1 MTRLK
6 LNQLNTRARPKNI
19 NDSEASEEGAAK
31 PATVPDTRS
40 QLTWQMLLATSILYL
55 IPSLQ
60 LTLYA
65 SQEYK

>member
-1 MTRLK
+1 MTRRK
-6 LNQLNTRARPKNI
+6 LNQLNTQARPKNI
-19 NDSEASEEGAAK
+19 NDTEASEEGATK
-31 PATVPDTRS
+31 PAIVPDTRS